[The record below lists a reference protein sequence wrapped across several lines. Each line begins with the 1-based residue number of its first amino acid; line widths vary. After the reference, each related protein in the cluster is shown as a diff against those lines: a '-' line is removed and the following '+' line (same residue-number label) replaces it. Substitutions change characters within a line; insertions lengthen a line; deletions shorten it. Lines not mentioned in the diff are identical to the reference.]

1 MGQQQSERRDPN
13 QGQGQQ
19 GQGQGQRQPDQRIPQ
34 DRPQRDDSREQRKQ
48 S

>member
-13 QGQGQQ
+13 PGQGQS
-19 GQGQGQRQPDQRIPQ
+19 QRQPEQRKPQQ

-48 S
+48 G